1 MLTDQINNLASRFSA
16 FSKKVRVQN
25 LGPYAAILVWATAFY
40 FSTHDAARSIIAT
53 GDLWLSQKWA
63 GILTGEMQPIDQ
75 QRAIQ
80 RHYLS
85 YGVYIPIDDIVV
97 DASQPTLESDQTL
110 FQTVCGKGRAY
121 IWVPLHFQLPV
132 FGEKVVEWC
141 LVKA

>member
-1 MLTDQINNLASRFSA
+1 MRIESLKVKALSDWLAKVSWVRGFS
-16 FSKKVRVQN
+16 S
-25 LGPYAAILVWATAFY
+25 YTAILIWTMAIY
-40 FSTHDAARSIIAT
+40 FSTHDAARSLIAS
-53 GDLWLSQKWA
+53 GDLWINRKWDK
-63 GILTGEMQPIDQ
+63 ILGHGAQALEQ

-97 DASQPTLESDQTL
+97 DAKQPALESVQSL
-110 FQTVCGKGRAY
+110 LQTVCGKGRAY